1 MEQKLTKK
9 EQQALDQFREM
20 TEEAEIFQVRELILS
35 CDNKYQFAKTHSN
48 FLKDWEKTRKKME
61 EQSQKGKLPPN
72 TSIAFTK
79 ATIEIGEELIQ
90 KKLKMVR
97 EAFEDKFGES
107 VYDGYLGPDGKTK
120 KIFGIFG

>member
-9 EQQALDQFREM
+9 EQQVLDQFREM
-20 TEEAEIFQVRELILS
+20 TEETEMFQVQELILS

-48 FLKDWEKTRKKME
+48 FLKDWEKTKEKME
-61 EQSQKGKLPPN
+61 RQLKEGKLPPN
-72 TSIAFTK
+72 TSTAFIE

-97 EAFEDKFGES
+97 DAFESKFSES
-107 VYDGYLGPDGKTK
+107 IYNYLGTDGKTK